1 LVRGL
6 KLIILCYSKTF
17 EKCTQKLHRKSQK
30 SMDNRGGGTYLG
42 VGLVLVDV
50 LNVSDDPLA
59 PEEQNTILR
68 GSFTN

>member
-1 LVRGL
+1 
-6 KLIILCYSKTF
+6 
-17 EKCTQKLHRKSQK
+17 
-30 SMDNRGGGTYLG
+30 MDNRGGGTYLG
-42 VGLVLVDV
+42 VSLVLVDV